1 MFSILIPTWN
11 NLAYLK
17 LCIESIRKYSRHDHE
32 ILIHVN
38 EGSDGTLEWVR
49 AQGLK
54 HSHSRENIGICL
66 AVNCLAGQATND
78 WLVYVNDD
86 MVCCPGWDTAFSKA
100 IESGGTDL
108 ALYFSTMIEPTD
120 TGNQA
125 VIVRDFGRTPED
137 FNESRM
143 LEQYMSDARGDRAG
157 RASQPTLVN
166 RLWWHM
172 VGGYSIEFGP
182 GMSSDDDLLMKFWVA
197 GCRNFRIIGSSR
209 FYHFGCRSTA
219 RVRRNR
225 GGRTF
230 LMKWGITQ
238 QEFSARYLTQS
249 AETGKSPADAD
260 SAARDLPQATLLG
273 KIKRLGY
280 GLLNYP
286 LGDLRAWDPAPGR
299 HFARSDWHHFSEE
312 RGGSDDGASD

>member
-17 LCIESIRKYSRHDHE
+17 LCVESIRKHSKYDHE

-54 HSHSRENIGICL
+54 HSHSQENIGVCL
-66 AVNCLAGQATND
+66 AVNCLAAQARND

-86 MVCCPGWDTAFSKA
+86 MVCCPGWDTAFADA
-100 IESGGTDL
+100 IEAGGTDL
-108 ALYFSTMIEPTD
+108 ALYFSTMIEPND
-120 TGNQA
+120 TGNSA
-125 VIVRDFGRTPED
+125 VIVRNFGRKPEE
-137 FNESRM
+137 FNESQM
-143 LEQYMSDARGDRAG
+143 LQDYMSDARGDREG
-157 RASQPTLVN
+157 RGSQPTLAN
-166 RLWWHM
+166 RTWWHM

-197 GCRNFRIIGSSR
+197 GCRNFRIIGASR
-209 FYHFGCRSTA
+209 VYHFGCRSTA

-238 QEFSARYLTQS
+238 QEFNTHYLKGS
-249 AETGKSPADAD
+249 GGANKLPADTE
-260 SAARDLPQATLLG
+260 SAARDFPRATILG

-286 LGDLRAWDPAPGR
+286 LGDLKAWDAAPGR
-299 HFARSDWHHFSEE
+299 HIARIGRHTDSMKAD
-312 RGGSDDGASD
+312 GSDNESAE